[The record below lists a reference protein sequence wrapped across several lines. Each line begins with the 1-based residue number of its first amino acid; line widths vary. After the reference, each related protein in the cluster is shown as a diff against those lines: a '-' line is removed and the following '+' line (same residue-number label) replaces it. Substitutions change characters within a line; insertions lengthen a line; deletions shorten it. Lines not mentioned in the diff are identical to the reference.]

1 MSCFCCDRFR
11 NLLYYIDSI
20 FLDFSHL
27 SIMQP
32 ASASWVHKR
41 TPRGAENIEI
51 VLPFP
56 SLRRMSLSEESR
68 LQACDRLTAVS
79 TRKTTHTPAL
89 SDGSGETT
97 GRADPRFRSVIATL
111 CPQRRH
117 MCFQILGSL
126 FIRKTSKLF
135 LTRLPSGVWL
145 YQAQWNVS

>member
-41 TPRGAENIEI
+41 TPRGAENIEM

-56 SLRRMSLSEESR
+56 SLRRMSLSAQDAPGREEMVSPCPGVPSGPWLPEEEAPLSR
-68 LQACDRLTAVS
+68 FPKD
-79 TRKTTHTPAL
+79 K
-89 SDGSGETT
+89 
-97 GRADPRFRSVIATL
+97 SVICHRDEGGRSLPGGGSSA
-111 CPQRRH
+111 CVWPQQRVCTAAPLGVSVPRH
-117 MCFQILGSL
+117 
-126 FIRKTSKLF
+126 
-135 LTRLPSGVWL
+135 RLH
-145 YQAQWNVS
+145 